1 MPPPPVSGA
10 TAGGGGDTTW
20 CADGGGDTAWCA
32 DGVLAECADP
42 EAEADVRGVPDAAAL
57 AVAELPD
64 DRVPDDPL
72 PADGLVVAECVAEDP
87 PLAGDGVLVPGW
99 VADPD
104 DDVSGV
110 GVKVDGTEEPPAVQA
125 ETATASR
132 TAPAARRPAA
142 GHASRVAAGVL
153 SRIFMDPPRTRVRYT
168 R

>member
-1 MPPPPVSGA
+1 VPPPPVSGA
-10 TAGGGGDTTW
+10 SAGGGGDTT
-20 CADGGGDTAWCA
+20 WCA

-42 EAEADVRGVPDAAAL
+42 EAEADVRVVPDAGADVRGVPDAAAL

-142 GHASRVAAGVL
+142 GHASLVAAGVL